1 MAEIAR
7 HYTLIT
13 LDGVKEL
20 IADNVNF
27 ECRYELIGHAPN
39 GIPRYSCIY
48 LFDEKEAI
56 LVLSRL
62 GNTGGPKTREF
73 NLWPGL
79 FKHHEDFGSKTLLQ
93 VDATT
98 LEVTI
103 GPKKI

>member
-13 LDGVKEL
+13 LDGVKDL
-20 IADNVNF
+20 IAKNVNF

-48 LFDEKEAI
+48 KFEGEEAI

-62 GNTGGPKTREF
+62 GNKGGPKTREF

-79 FKHHEDFGSKTLLQ
+79 FKHHEDFGGDTLLQ
-93 VDATT
+93 IDAKS
-98 LEVTI
+98 LQVTSI
-103 GPKKI
+103 PK